1 MYHVIGTGLTTVLLY
16 SISYFF
22 YRIGYYSLHF
32 HRKLWNSL
40 LALAF
45 IITAFAGLFLAL
57 QTSYKWDIPVIK
69 SVLKVHVES
78 GIGVAFTGIIHL
90 LWHLSYFI
98 KIFSGEDAADQN
110 QVANAIPAGEIRI
123 NLFMTGFISSSIQF
137 LLMREMMNLSGGYE
151 LIAGVFL
158 GSWLIASALGSAIA
172 GKSALADIRKI
183 NFIFSLAP
191 LISILLLFILTRIYL
206 AAGETPSFLISMI
219 TTFLILL
226 PFCLVSGFTFVK
238 LINIARS
245 GNNIAPGKS
254 FAIETTG
261 GVASGIFISVLTSGL
276 LNTYQLIMVIIIL
289 SFSYTALTYYISAKK
304 TKIIA
309 KIMITIILSL
319 IIIFNIDPFFR
330 QIMLRSIKVTDTK
343 DTPYGNITT
352 GLYEEE
358 ESIYYNHRLLAY
370 KDDITEREENIHYA
384 LLQSESPQKVIV
396 ISGFLTSHLTEIKKY
411 PVKKVIFIETDPALA
426 QSVVPRN
433 TGYQGELLI
442 ENRDAFRYISHSDE
456 LVDAILLLTPPPSTL
471 LLNRFYTVEFFK
483 NAKKRMVADGIFMC
497 SPGPGDI
504 YINKESQRLYS
515 SVYNSLIKVFKNVR
529 PVAGNKMYFIASDKI
544 LTSSFCQLAAMK
556 EIVNIWVGPDFLS
569 DDLVEKRSEE
579 LITLMDRSTGNN
591 RSSFPVASFHFQS
604 FNFSKNIDE
613 KGIAVMLMILAF
625 AFPIL
630 SVRRRNMIMYFSASS
645 LAGFEII
652 ILLTLQIIVGNMYQ
666 LTGLIIAGVMSG
678 LALGAGVE
686 IRLLDSLSI
695 RTKGMILTGFYLL
708 TGLLYEQI
716 LHINSGIAAIVLM
729 VLAGFL
735 PAIFTGHL
743 FRVLTMKSDPSGTPA
758 QVYSADLAGSAFG
771 FILVAGLLVPAL
783 GIRLSVILL
792 ALMIF
797 AGFLFGT
804 VRNNK

>member
-1 MYHVIGTGLTTVLLY
+1 
-16 SISYFF
+16 
-22 YRIGYYSLHF
+22 
-32 HRKLWNSL
+32 
-40 LALAF
+40 
-45 IITAFAGLFLAL
+45 
-57 QTSYKWDIPVIK
+57 
-69 SVLKVHVES
+69 
-78 GIGVAFTGIIHL
+78 
-90 LWHLSYFI
+90 
-98 KIFSGEDAADQN
+98 
-110 QVANAIPAGEIRI
+110 
-123 NLFMTGFISSSIQF
+123 
-137 LLMREMMNLSGGYE
+137 
-151 LIAGVFL
+151 
-158 GSWLIASALGSAIA
+158 
-172 GKSALADIRKI
+172 
-183 NFIFSLAP
+183 
-191 LISILLLFILTRIYL
+191 
-206 AAGETPSFLISMI
+206 
-219 TTFLILL
+219 
-226 PFCLVSGFTFVK
+226 
-238 LINIARS
+238 
-245 GNNIAPGKS
+245 
-254 FAIETTG
+254 
-261 GVASGIFISVLTSGL
+261 
-276 LNTYQLIMVIIIL
+276 
-289 SFSYTALTYYISAKK
+289 
-304 TKIIA
+304 
-309 KIMITIILSL
+309 
-319 IIIFNIDPFFR
+319 
-330 QIMLRSIKVTDTK
+330 
-343 DTPYGNITT
+343 
-352 GLYEEE
+352 
-358 ESIYYNHRLLAY
+358 
-370 KDDITEREENIHYA
+370 
-384 LLQSESPQKVIV
+384 
-396 ISGFLTSHLTEIKKY
+396 
-411 PVKKVIFIETDPALA
+411 
-426 QSVVPRN
+426 
-433 TGYQGELLI
+433 
-442 ENRDAFRYISHSDE
+442 
-456 LVDAILLLTPPPSTL
+456 
-471 LLNRFYTVEFFK
+471 VEFFK

-579 LITLMDRSTGNN
+579 LITLMDRSIGNN
-591 RSSFPVASFHFQS
+591 RLSFPVASFHFQS

-686 IRLLDSLSI
+686 IRVLDSLSI

-708 TGLLYEQI
+708 TGLLYGQI
-716 LHINSGIAAIVLM
+716 LLINSGIAAIVLM